1 MYIIVAF
8 WLFVAKQ
15 PKKVFNTYKQAVLQL
30 PMFWGNHYGPFSRE
44 ESLS

>member
-30 PMFWGNHYGPFSRE
+30 PMFGETIMVH
-44 ESLS
+44 SLEKKA